1 LVVVVDS
8 VMVLRPVAVVV
19 VEEEPQVRE
28 VLVSRQQ
35 VVWVVILPELQGQP
49 QQQGRSQLVVQVVV
63 AQFKPQLTVRPQ
75 NMVVEARVVEPE
87 PLQHLPAEAVVLYMV
102 GVEVD

>member
-28 VLVSRQQ
+28 VLVSRRE
-35 VVWVVILPELQGQP
+35 VVWEAILPELQGQL
-49 QQQGRSQLVVQVVV
+49 QQ
-63 AQFKPQLTVRPQ
+63 
-75 NMVVEARVVEPE
+75 
-87 PLQHLPAEAVVLYMV
+87 
-102 GVEVD
+102 